1 MALKGTLRDFSAAD
15 IFQLIAQQQKNGVLV
30 VSNANTV
37 VRVFFSRGSLVRAE
51 LSEKDKERDILGQM
65 LVRGEVCKEEELAF
79 AVDIRQK
86 TLKRL
91 EDILMEEGIVSKEN
105 LREFIKL
112 RNMETIS
119 RLFAWKDGL
128 YEFEQTDVTFDPSLE
143 TAVGA
148 EAILMEAFRIVDEWP
163 SVRQVITSYNMTFNV
178 MGTGDQFEAMA
189 REKEFGASERRVFR
203 LLLED
208 PARDVQKVIDLAR
221 LGEFESCK
229 ALYNLAQAGLL
240 DPIQPK
246 RQKKLGDMSGGSLA
260 QEKHF
265 KPVRAILV
273 ALLAVTFVV
282 STLLFARIAYGTAVD
297 FLRGR
302 SEDSIKRW
310 ALGEALS
317 TAQKKKIARV
327 LDAWKL
333 TRGSYPA
340 SLETL
345 ADEGLLSKRDI
356 RYPWELPYSYRPTG
370 TGYLLLDP
378 PY

>member
-51 LSEKDKERDILGQM
+51 LAEKDKERDILGQM
-65 LVRGEVCKEEELAF
+65 LVRGEVCKENELAF
-79 AVDIRQK
+79 AMDIRQK

-119 RLFAWKDGL
+119 RLFGWKDGL
-128 YEFEQTDVTFDPSLE
+128 YEFEQTDVTYDPSLE
-143 TAVGA
+143 TPVGA

-163 SVRQVITSYNMTFNV
+163 SVRQVITSYNMTFGV

-189 REKEFGASERRVFR
+189 REKEFGGSERKVFR

-208 PARDVQKVIDLAR
+208 PGRDVQKIIDLAR

-229 ALYNLAQAGLL
+229 TLFNLAQAGLL
-240 DPIQPK
+240 DPVQPR

-260 QEKHF
+260 EEKRF

-282 STLLFARIAYGTAVD
+282 STLLFGRIAYGTAVD

-327 LDAWKL
+327 IEAWRL
-333 TRGSYPA
+333 TRGSYPP

-370 TGYLLLDP
+370 TGYVLLDP